1 MPNWCS
7 NNLTVRGN
15 YEQVSKFVEDVRDD
29 EEGFRLAQL
38 VPCPQELKDTM
49 SGFYSEEEKQKALVE
64 QQKRNLKKY
73 GHKDWYDWEYANW
86 GTKWGD
92 CETDFVSG
100 EVIKAEN
107 DQYSNCA
114 FVFQSAWGPCTQ
126 LVIHISKLYPELW
139 FGGTY
144 EETGMMFAGCYVVHN
159 GELLLDE
166 CADIEVPDSVTKAM
180 EEDDDYEPFHD
191 MLADIAGDYE
201 YKVEEVM
208 FA

>member
-1 MPNWCS
+1 MPNWCR

-15 YEQVSKFVEDVRDD
+15 YKQVSKFVEDVRDD
-29 EEGFRLAQL
+29 EDGFRLAQL
-38 VPCPQELKDTM
+38 VPCPQELKDTK
-49 SGFYSEEEKQKALVE
+49 SGWYSDEVEQKALEE
-64 QQKRNLKKY
+64 QQKRNIEKY
-73 GHKDWYDWEYANW
+73 GYADWYDWEYANW

-92 CETDFVSG
+92 CETDFISG
-100 EVIKAEN
+100 EVIKSKN

-114 FVFQSAWGPCTQ
+114 FVFDSAWGSPVQ
-126 LVIHISKLYPELW
+126 LIIRISTLYPELW
-139 FGGTY
+139 FGVTY
-144 EETGMMFAGCYVVHN
+144 EETGMMFAGCYVAHN

-191 MLADIAGDYE
+191 MLSDIAGDYE
-201 YKVEEVM
+201 NKVEGVM